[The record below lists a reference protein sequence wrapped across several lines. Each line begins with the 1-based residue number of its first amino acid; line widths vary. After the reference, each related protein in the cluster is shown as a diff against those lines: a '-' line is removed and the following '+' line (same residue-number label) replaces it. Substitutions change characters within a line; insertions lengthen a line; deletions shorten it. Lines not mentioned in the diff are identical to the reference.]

1 MVDFWG
7 AGGWWRWLRLLG
19 RAMLPHP
26 PPLFFVSSHGSFF
39 VVMSGQLVRKGGASV
54 SFVVWSYELLLSLV
68 LGVERGRSSMLTAEM
83 VRDPWRDVSCVQ
95 LPFD

>member
-1 MVDFWG
+1 MVS
-7 AGGWWRWLRLLG
+7 GGGEANDRSPGGLRYP
-19 RAMLPHP
+19 AHP
-26 PPLFFVSSHGSFF
+26 PISLVSGVAS
-39 VVMSGQLVRKGGASV
+39 SV

>member
-1 MVDFWG
+1 MSF
-7 AGGWWRWLRLLG
+7 G
-19 RAMLPHP
+19 RAALG
-26 PPLFFVSSHGSFF
+26 FGKTVS
-39 VVMSGQLVRKGGASV
+39 SV

-68 LGVERGRSSMLTAEM
+68 LGVKRGRSSMLSAEM